1 MEFRVLGPLQIDG
14 AGSPSPAGAKERLV
28 LGCLLLDPGR
38 PVSTDALLEAAWPG
52 VEPAAAARSLAV
64 RLANL
69 RRFLAPTA
77 LARAGAGYRLEVT
90 AEQVDARRFEA
101 LMDGAAA
108 LPAAVRLRALDEALA
123 LWRGTPFAELAGVDL
138 AQAEI
143 RRLDELRRRAQADRA
158 RALVELGRPAEAV
171 GELERLAAEDPLNED
186 LARSLMVALYRAGRQ
201 VEALAAYRT
210 LAAALGELGLAARRR
225 DARARAPRPRPR
237 DGRTSRVTSR
247 RRPPRRPADRT
258 RRSRVPARASRFH
271 GREGHLARAAAL
283 LEERPLVTLN
293 GVGGAGKTRLAA
305 ELAGRLDDRFPD
317 GVWWCELAPA
327 ALPADVAGAVAD
339 AVGVDATSGAAGS
352 TGRSSTSAARR
363 GLLVL
368 DNCEHVLDAAADV
381 AERLVAG
388 CPGVRVLATSRTPLG
403 VEGEEVLAVGGLE
416 LPAGD
421 AAPDGEASAAV
432 ALFLDRARA
441 AGGVVDAASQLR
453 AVAEICRR
461 LDGLPLGIELAAGR
475 TRSLTPVEIAARL
488 DERFGL
494 LAVSG
499 RRAAA
504 RHRTL
509 RAAVD
514 WSYELLDE
522 PQRRLFERLAVFAR
536 GATLEAA
543 RDVCAGEGV
552 ATGDVP
558 ELLDQLVAHSLV
570 TATPA
575 AAGTVYGMLETLR
588 EYATER
594 LDARGERATL
604 RDRHADHY
612 VARARPVIEAALAWR
627 STLPFVDEFDEVRAA
642 LRWCVEA
649 DAEPQ
654 RAFTILVPLWGL
666 SPARHAEEIAMLAD
680 EALDRWP
687 GDHPLRL
694 HALGTAATARLFA
707 GDPTGARSRAE
718 AAVALE
724 ERIGEPAL
732 LSRRTLAHLA
742 LYSAQPAE
750 GAQLAQDAA
759 DRARAAGHE
768 ALAVECEG
776 FGVQLLHAAGQRD
789 AAVALAERMRGDAE
803 RLDAPFM
810 VCWSRYVSG
819 VVQLDGDTA
828 EARLWLTRAIAL
840 GREIGHHHMVR
851 FSLRALGVAALLE
864 GDGDEAAERLLAALA
879 HDEARTDAASQ
890 WTTLM
895 VLALLLAERGRL
907 EPAAELLAASD
918 GWPAAPFLRTLT
930 GRARELIDAG
940 LPADRREQASRRG
953 RARHLASAKALA
965 RDELGAGAA
974 APENGGGGRVGAT

>member
-1 MEFRVLGPLQIDG
+1 M
-14 AGSPSPAGAKERLV
+14 
-28 LGCLLLDPGR
+28 
-38 PVSTDALLEAAWPG
+38 
-52 VEPAAAARSLAV
+52 
-64 RLANL
+64 
-69 RRFLAPTA
+69 
-77 LARAGAGYRLEVT
+77 
-90 AEQVDARRFEA
+90 
-101 LMDGAAA
+101 
-108 LPAAVRLRALDEALA
+108 
-123 LWRGTPFAELAGVDL
+123 
-138 AQAEI
+138 
-143 RRLDELRRRAQADRA
+143 
-158 RALVELGRPAEAV
+158 
-171 GELERLAAEDPLNED
+171 
-186 LARSLMVALYRAGRQ
+186 
-201 VEALAAYRT
+201 
-210 LAAALGELGLAARRR
+210 
-225 DARARAPRPRPR
+225 
-237 DGRTSRVTSR
+237 
-247 RRPPRRPADRT
+247 
-258 RRSRVPARASRFH
+258 
-271 GREGHLARAAAL
+271 
-283 LEERPLVTLN
+283 
-293 GVGGAGKTRLAA
+293 
-305 ELAGRLDDRFPD
+305 
-317 GVWWCELAPA
+317 
-327 ALPADVAGAVAD
+327 
-339 AVGVDATSGAAGS
+339 
-352 TGRSSTSAARR
+352 
-363 GLLVL
+363 
-368 DNCEHVLDAAADV
+368 
-381 AERLVAG
+381 
-388 CPGVRVLATSRTPLG
+388 
-403 VEGEEVLAVGGLE
+403 EGEEVLAVGGLE

-441 AGGVVDAASQLR
+441 AGGVVDAASQVR

-552 ATGDVP
+552 AAGDVP

-953 RARHLASAKALA
+953 RGRHLASAKALA
-965 RDELGAGAA
+965 RDELGTGAA
-974 APENGGGGRVGAT
+974 APENGGGGRVGPT